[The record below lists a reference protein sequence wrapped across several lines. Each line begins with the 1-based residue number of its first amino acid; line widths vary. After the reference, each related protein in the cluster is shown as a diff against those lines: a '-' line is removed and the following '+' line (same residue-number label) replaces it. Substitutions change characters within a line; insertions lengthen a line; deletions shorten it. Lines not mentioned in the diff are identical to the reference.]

1 MELQEMTTFL
11 KRKWQTVVLFM
22 LVFATLAFVF
32 SVVQPQRYRSE
43 QRFLV
48 VSAYAEDVD
57 PYAATRSTE
66 YLTNLLSEI
75 MYSQNFLSEVMDSG
89 YALDQSIFPED
100 ARKKK
105 KAWAKSLKTR
115 VFGDTGILDITVYH
129 KDRFVTEQ
137 LALAVG
143 AVLRTEHAQ
152 YHSRGGA
159 VTIQTIDQPITSL
172 RPVEPNILLNTVAG
186 LALGILAGLAFI
198 YLFPDKEFKFSSKGS
213 HRLVDSTEP
222 DWSTPLAIPSRMEP
236 VRESTALYEVS
247 EMKYPT
253 PGSYQKT
260 AEIGYQLEPPANL
273 PIA

>member
-1 MELQEMTTFL
+1 MTTFL

-32 SVVQPQRYRSE
+32 SVVQPQKYRSE

-75 MYSQNFLSEVMDSG
+75 MYSQNFLNEVMNSG
-89 YALDQSIFPED
+89 YALDESIFPED

-105 KAWAKSLKTR
+105 KAWAKSLRTR
-115 VFGDTGILDITVYH
+115 VLGDTGILDITIYH

-152 YHSRGGA
+152 YHSRAGA

-172 RPVEPNILLNTVAG
+172 RPVQPNILLNTVAG

-213 HRLVDSTEP
+213 HRLVDATEP
-222 DWSTPLAIPSRMEP
+222 DWSTPLAIPSGM
-236 VRESTALYEVS
+236 REVNDTMAVYEAA

-253 PGSYQKT
+253 TGAYQKT
-260 AEIGYQLEPPANL
+260 AEIGYQLDPPANL